1 MIYKTG
7 NNIVENKI
15 VTYYPVLVVEF
26 NQFKMVY
33 YIKKDSLYSIRNYF
47 FTTSYNDTDN
57 IMGTVSESTA
67 ISLIDEF
74 KANPNYE
81 NLIKNFVEA
90 VKDYNNPFPSVNESQ
105 YLDHYFSI
113 VRKEHLITNNLLAN
127 KHRISLN

>member
-1 MIYKTG
+1 MNYKTG

-113 VRKEHLITNNLLAN
+113 VRKEHLITNNLLVN